1 MEWPQIVRSIF
12 SEESAFALAVGIV
25 VLGLL
30 LAFYVW
36 RWTHKLLRRT
46 GIHDAVEGTP
56 FDRKAQSVGTSTTG
70 IIAQLTALAVY
81 VTCVII
87 ALQIAQLLDVQTF
100 WPRVTAYLPR
110 VLIAAI
116 AIVTGLIA
124 GDKADIAIRDRLQS
138 IKLPE
143 ATIIP
148 VIVKY
153 SIFYIAVLIALSQ
166 IGVATEALLVLLA
179 ACTFGIVFLGGIAF
193 KDLLTASAAGIYLL
207 LTEPYTIGDE
217 VRIDEKRGV
226 VQEIDMFV
234 TRIETDG
241 EEYIIPNQRVFRSG
255 IIRIRE

>member
-1 MEWPQIVRSIF
+1 MEWPQIVRSVF

-179 ACTFGIVFLGGIAF
+179 AYTFGIVFLGGIAF

-217 VRIDEKRGV
+217 IRIDEKRGV